1 MVAQCQRFKLFHH
14 TLHKY
19 YQRSSLTS
27 RMPKVAL
34 ITGAT
39 GIVGSAIIEHL
50 LQDTTRDE
58 WSKIIAISRREP
70 TIDKSDDRY
79 VFLPLDLE
87 LTEEE
92 IKQKVLCSCLEP
104 SKL

>member
-1 MVAQCQRFKLFHH
+1 MVAQCQSFRLFRHS
-14 TLHKY
+14 LHKLLP
-19 YQRSSLTS
+19 STTCLLTS

-70 TIDKSDDRY
+70 TMDKSDDRY

-92 IKQKVLCSCLEP
+92 IKQKVLCSFRTF
-104 SKL
+104 